1 MSSETGFRD
10 QVRPADVEGVR
21 ELVRATGYFSDEE
34 VAIAA
39 ELVAEALARG
49 AEAGY
54 EFLFAEDEGGR
65 LFGYSCY
72 GRVPCS
78 TVSWD
83 LYWIA
88 VRPSGQGAGL
98 GRRLLR
104 ETERRAR
111 AAGGLALYAETSGKP
126 QYAPTRAFYERSGY
140 ATAGVFADFYAP
152 GDAKYTYCRRL
163 DG

>member
-10 QVRPADVEGVR
+10 QVEPADVEGVR

-65 LFGYSCY
+65 LLGYSCY

-111 AAGGLALYAETSGKP
+111 AAGGLALYAETSGRA
-126 QYAPTRAFYERSGY
+126 QYASTRAFYERSGY

>member
-1 MSSETGFRD
+1 MSTDAAFRD
-10 QVRPADVEGVR
+10 RVQPADVEAVR
-21 ELVRATGYFSDEE
+21 GLVRATGYFSDEE

-39 ELVAEALARG
+39 ELVGEALARG

-54 EFLFAEDEGGR
+54 EFLFAEDAGGR
-65 LFGYSCY
+65 LCGYSCY

-88 VRPSGQGAGL
+88 VHPSGQGAGL

-111 AAGGLALYAETSGKP
+111 ENGGLALYAETSGRE
-126 QYAPTRAFYERSGY
+126 QYASTRAFYERSGY

-152 GDAKYTYCRRL
+152 GDAKHTYCRRL

>member
-1 MSSETGFRD
+1 MSDTILFRD
-10 QVRPADVEGVR
+10 QVRPTDVEAVR
-21 ELVRATGYFSDEE
+21 GLVRDTGYFSDEE
-34 VAIAA
+34 VGIAA

-49 AEAGY
+49 AAAGY
-54 EFLFAEDEGGR
+54 EFLFADDGQGR
-65 LFGYSCY
+65 LAGYSCY

-78 TVSWD
+78 TLSWD
-83 LYWIA
+83 LSWIA
-88 VRPSGQGAGL
+88 VHPSGQGAGL

-111 AAGGLALYAETSGKP
+111 ENGGLALYAETSGKA
-126 QYAPTRAFYERSGY
+126 QYASTRAFYERSGY